1 MSEERKRPQDDRL
14 LPHAP
19 RHSGKRWHVLQTMR
33 ELERQG
39 MHFKPVGSHLFYGYW
54 EEQPDPRT
62 AGASVINKY
71 G

>member
-1 MSEERKRPQDDRL
+1 MSEERKQPQDDRIL
-14 LPHAP
+14 LHAH
-19 RHSGKRWHVLQTMR
+19 RGGKRWYMLQHMR